1 MGKYFS
7 EVRKFGGKSYDLQYT
22 ADTKREASDYI
33 KRHTSGRYAR
43 IVPNTMIGGR
53 KVYLVYTRFK

>member
-1 MGKYFS
+1 MTYNIQLILKGK
-7 EVRKFGGKSYDLQYT
+7 
-22 ADTKREASDYI
+22 ASDYI

>member
-22 ADTKREASDYI
+22 ADTKREG
-33 KRHTSGRYAR
+33 K
-43 IVPNTMIGGR
+43 
-53 KVYLVYTRFK
+53 